1 MDQQGYVSSE
11 KRIFIFLLILS
22 CVALVGIAAL
32 IWWVPYVG
40 LPNINKYLPWIF
52 GAILAAVVFY
62 SVGGVITLL
71 LTVTKKKNFFFDKRL
86 RAVVIKL
93 IFPLLVVVG
102 KLVGISAD
110 EVRRSFIAVNNEL
123 VMAEAKKVKPEKL
136 LILLP
141 HCLQNHECGVRI
153 IWDIK
158 KCKRCGRCKI
168 KYLLELAEQYNVPI
182 AVATG
187 GTLARKVV
195 KEVRPDAIVAVAC
208 ERDLSS
214 GIQDVYPIPV
224 FGILNKRPNGPCFDT
239 DVDLDMVERGIKLFL
254 GYHEQGSESQG
265 SEFKDIKQT
274 KS

>member
-1 MDQQGYVSSE
+1 MDHERYTSSE
-11 KRIFIFLLILS
+11 KRVFVFLLVLS
-22 CVALVGIAAL
+22 CMAMLVLAAL
-32 IWWVPYVG
+32 MWWIPYVG
-40 LPNINKYLPWIF
+40 LSNINRYLPWVF
-52 GAILAAVVFY
+52 GITLAALVFY
-62 SVGGVITLL
+62 SVGGAITLL
-71 LTVTKKKNFFFDKRL
+71 LTITKKKNFFFDRRL
-86 RAVVIKL
+86 RAVVIKF
-93 IFPLLVVVG
+93 IFPLLVAVG
-102 KLVGISAD
+102 RLFGISAD
-110 EVRRSFIAVNNEL
+110 EVRRSFVAVNNEL

-158 KCKRCGRCKI
+158 RCKRCGKCKI
-168 KYLLELAEQYNVPI
+168 KYLIELAEQYNVPI

-208 ERDLSS
+208 ERDLTS

-239 DVDLDMVERGIKLFL
+239 DVDLDMVKKGIELFL
-254 GYHEQGSESQG
+254 GHEQRAESQG
-265 SEFKDIKQT
+265 SESSDIKQV
-274 KS
+274 SS

>member
-93 IFPLLVVVG
+93 IFPLLVAVG

-158 KCKRCGRCKI
+158 RCKRCGKCKI
-168 KYLLELAEQYNVPI
+168 KYLLELAEKYNVPI

-195 KEVRPDAIVAVAC
+195 KEVKPDAIVAVAC

-239 DVDLDMVERGIKLFL
+239 DVDLDMVEKGIKLFL
-254 GYHEQGSESQG
+254 GYEKKRTESQRSESG
-265 SEFKDIKQT
+265 NIKQA